1 MSNYELSCLKRIDE
15 RNYITEREHKEFYKV
30 VETAINKKDE
40 SADKKDA
47 FELINKK
54 DVDIKTVK
62 WAYPSVE
69 AYNTWAKTYKREEL
83 TKEEFEFLG
92 KLSNAH

>member
-1 MSNYELSCLKRIDE
+1 MSNYELTCLKRIDE
-15 RNYITEREHKEFYKV
+15 KNYITEREHKQFYKA

-40 SADKKDA
+40 NVDKVDA

-54 DVDIKTVK
+54 NVDIKTVK

-69 AYNTWAKTYKREEL
+69 AYNVWAKTYKREEL
-83 TKEEFEFLG
+83 RKEEFEFLG
-92 KLSNAH
+92 KLAKAL